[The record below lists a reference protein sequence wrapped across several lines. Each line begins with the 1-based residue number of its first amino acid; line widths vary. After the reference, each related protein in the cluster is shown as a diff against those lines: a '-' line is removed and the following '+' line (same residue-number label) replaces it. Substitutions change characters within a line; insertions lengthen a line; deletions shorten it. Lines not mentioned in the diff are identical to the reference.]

1 MDESNRN
8 LLQVDEMVNPTQ
20 RVSQHSYFTPQTYDQ
35 YYQES
40 LQNPEAFWEARA
52 REELSW
58 FREWD
63 KVFQWD
69 YPYYQWFVNARI
81 NITYN
86 CLDRHVHNGRR
97 NKVAFIYN
105 NESGDER
112 KITYGELLRQVN
124 QFANALDRQGVQKG
138 DRVAIYMPPTL
149 EQVIAMLACARLGA
163 IHSVIYAG
171 FSAQA
176 LSTRL
181 ADAETKTLICS
192 TWTKRRGKYTDLKG
206 IVDEA
211 VASYPSIEQV
221 IVAHREGD
229 KQEPGAREKDFHA
242 LMEAESPHREAANT
256 DAEDPLFILYT
267 SGTTGKPKGVVH
279 THGGYNLFT
288 HYSTKVTFDV
298 NEDDVFWCAADTGW
312 ITGHSYI
319 VYGPLS
325 VGLTSILYEG
335 APDYPD
341 PGVWWRLVEQYKVNN
356 FYTAPTA
363 IRMFMKFGTTY
374 PEQADLS
381 SLRVIGTVGEPIN
394 PEAWHWYYRHI
405 GYQQAAV
412 VDTWWQTETGGH
424 MIVTLPS
431 LPQKPGKSGKPFF
444 GIDAEVV
451 NREGQPT
458 EPEEVGFLVINRPW
472 PGALRNC
479 WNQPERFEQYWR
491 QMDGRFFAGDL
502 ATKDKDGYIMI
513 LGRSD
518 DVLTV
523 AGHRIGTAE
532 VESALVG
539 HEAVAE
545 AAVVGIPDEIKGQQI
560 KAFVILKSGE
570 TFDDEKAEALRYQV
584 KSTLGGLGVPK
595 EVEAVDSLP
604 KTRSGKIMRRVLRA
618 RETGEDIGDTST
630 MAD

>member
-1 MDESNRN
+1 
-8 LLQVDEMVNPTQ
+8 
-20 RVSQHSYFTPQTYDQ
+20 
-35 YYQES
+35 
-40 LQNPEAFWEARA
+40 
-52 REELSW
+52 
-58 FREWD
+58 
-63 KVFQWD
+63 
-69 YPYYQWFVNARI
+69 
-81 NITYN
+81 
-86 CLDRHVHNGRR
+86 
-97 NKVAFIYN
+97 
-105 NESGDER
+105 
-112 KITYGELLRQVN
+112 
-124 QFANALDRQGVQKG
+124 
-138 DRVAIYMPPTL
+138 
-149 EQVIAMLACARLGA
+149 
-163 IHSVIYAG
+163 
-171 FSAQA
+171 
-176 LSTRL
+176 
-181 ADAETKTLICS
+181 
-192 TWTKRRGKYTDLKG
+192 
-206 IVDEA
+206 
-211 VASYPSIEQV
+211 
-221 IVAHREGD
+221 
-229 KQEPGAREKDFHA
+229 
-242 LMEAESPHREAANT
+242 
-256 DAEDPLFILYT
+256 
-267 SGTTGKPKGVVH
+267 
-279 THGGYNLFT
+279 
-288 HYSTKVTFDV
+288 
-298 NEDDVFWCAADTGW
+298 
-312 ITGHSYI
+312 
-319 VYGPLS
+319 
-325 VGLTSILYEG
+325 
-335 APDYPD
+335 
-341 PGVWWRLVEQYKVNN
+341 
-356 FYTAPTA
+356 
-363 IRMFMKFGTTY
+363 MFMKFGTTY

-394 PEAWHWYYRHI
+394 PEAWHWYHRHI

-502 ATKDKDGYIMI
+502 ATRDKDGYIMI

-570 TFDDEKAEALRYQV
+570 TFDDEKAEALRHQV